1 MAASDK
7 TNDHNYEMESYR
19 NSVREN
25 ARFDQAK
32 LIYGNKVHSAEV
44 RIMREIVPD
53 IDLMVILE
61 LLTGNEFNL
70 ERSIDAALA
79 LMTSLAAEEGHAVLS
94 DSHSLSRE
102 RSLPKIT
109 IPPNHSSP
117 RITNKEDFLPPPEE
131 PDSSSSLL
139 SPGGN
144 WPHRRSSDATG
155 SEQSALRGVPMTLS
169 KRFLFAPR
177 FRLVVDKH
185 TNASTDFTIY
195 FRRKTEKLGITIQEQ
210 DSEIRIHT
218 LHAKGPQEP
227 LLAMESGIKVGDIL
241 TGINSE
247 YFSSGAEVQ
256 DIIDILHLAGTF
268 VALHFT
274 RRHILD
280 DSAQSYLSP
289 PHKFAH
295 MLIDQTVISKER
307 ANSVSKN
314 VRRLKERTMSWDSFS
329 IAQRV
334 DNWKLDSCLNILPAK
349 NGNNPPPLKSTS
361 EGNESRL
368 HSSADWVGRSSII
381 PPSHHVRPAISV
393 RLIRAEE
400 RSDHVVYVIWVMD
413 IRSGTE
419 WIVRRRFREFYEFR
433 DVSIN
438 MKDPTALSKPMR
450 IYTIPKMITSFPVLC
465 FDYVFL

>member
-1 MAASDK
+1 MAASDR
-7 TNDHNYEMESYR
+7 TNDLNYEMESHR
-19 NSVREN
+19 NPSRES
-25 ARFDQAK
+25 ARIDQAK
-32 LIYGNKVHSAEV
+32 LLYGNKVHSAEV
-44 RIMREIVPD
+44 AMMREIVPD
-53 IDLMVILE
+53 LDLMVILE

-94 DSHSLSRE
+94 DSHTLSRE
-102 RSLPKIT
+102 RSLPKIS
-109 IPPNHSSP
+109 IPPSHFSP
-117 RITNKEDFLPPPEE
+117 RITNKEDFLPPSEE
-131 PDSSSSLL
+131 SDLSSSLA
-139 SPGGN
+139 SPGSH
-144 WPHRRSSDATG
+144 WPHRRSSDTAG
-155 SEQSALRGVPMTLS
+155 PQQSALRGVPMTLS

-185 TNASTDFTIY
+185 SHASTDFTIF

-280 DSAQSYLSP
+280 DVSAQSYLSP
-289 PHKFAH
+289 PHKFAN

-307 ANSVSKN
+307 ATSVSKS
-314 VRRLKERTMSWDSFS
+314 VRRLKERTMQWDSFS

-334 DNWKLDSCLNILPAK
+334 DSWKLDSCLNILPVK
-349 NGNNPPPLKSTS
+349 NGNSTAATLRS
-361 EGNESRL
+361 ALEGNQSRL
-368 HSSADWVGRSSII
+368 HGSADWVGRSCII
-381 PPSHHVRPAISV
+381 PPSHHVRPAVSV

-413 IRSGTE
+413 IRSGAE
-419 WIVRRRFREFYEFR
+419 WFVRRRFREFYEFR
-433 DVSIN
+433 DVSIR
-438 MKDPTALSKPMR
+438 MKNFTALLITMILKK
-450 IYTIPKMITSFPVLC
+450 IPNIMS
-465 FDYVFL
+465 YS